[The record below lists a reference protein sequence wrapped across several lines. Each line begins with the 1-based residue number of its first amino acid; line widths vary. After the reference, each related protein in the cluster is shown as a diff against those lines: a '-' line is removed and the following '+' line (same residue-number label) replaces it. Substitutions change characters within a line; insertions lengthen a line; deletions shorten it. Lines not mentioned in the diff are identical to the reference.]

1 MILIAGLGN
10 PGARYEK
17 TRHNVGF
24 MILDALAKK
33 FDVEFKEDK
42 KKKVQI
48 AEYTMT
54 FEDRTGR
61 TRLLLVK
68 PQTFMNNSGEAI
80 AHLVNFY
87 KLRPDDQVWIV
98 HDDLDIE
105 IGTLRVR
112 LNGSS
117 AGQKGVKSI
126 IDKLGTD
133 KFIRFRVGIKP
144 TTKQSKP
151 AEEFV
156 LEKFNP
162 EEKRFIKE
170 KINRTTQLI
179 VKAIDKGIE
188 NTTI

>member
-10 PGARYEK
+10 PGSKYEK

-24 MILDALAKK
+24 MVLDHLAKN
-33 FDVEFKEDK
+33 FDVDFKEDK
-42 KKKVQI
+42 KNKALI
-48 AEYTMT
+48 AEHTTT
-54 FEDRTGR
+54 FEGK

-68 PQTFMNNSGEAI
+68 PQTFMNNSGETI
-80 AHLVNFY
+80 ARLVNFY
-87 KLRPDDQVWIV
+87 KLHPEDQVWII

-112 LNGSS
+112 INGSS
-117 AGQKGVKSI
+117 AGQKGVQSV

-133 KFIRFRVGIKP
+133 KFIRFRIGIKP
-144 TTKQSKP
+144 SSKQLKP

-162 EEKRFIKE
+162 QEKEIIKDKIKE
-170 KINRTTQLI
+170 TSLLI
-179 VKAIDKGIE
+179 VRAIDKGIE
-188 NTTI
+188 KTTL